1 MKIPMDLLALAYELR
16 CEGCS
21 WKRIAIGLS
30 CDWRELKDIVRNVEL
45 GGLVDV
51 RTVVTDAE
59 LELAHIM
66 RTNSRLSWNAIGRY
80 LGHSSVTMRS
90 AYSRRLR
97 HA

>member
-1 MKIPMDLLALAYELR
+1 MTYKVEDLALAYEMR
-16 CEGCS
+16 CDGCS

-30 CDWRELKDIVRNVEL
+30 CDWRELKDLVRNVEL

-51 RTVVTDAE
+51 RTVVTDAD